1 MCILDALV
9 QDNIA
14 LVGNAE
20 EVTMSTHQLDGG
32 SQTKVDTSVEIG
44 TTPNL
49 ATVTIK

>member
-1 MCILDALV
+1 MCILDVLV

-14 LVGNAE
+14 LLGNAE
-20 EVTMSTHQLDGG
+20 VTMGTHQLDGG

-44 TTPNL
+44 KTPNL